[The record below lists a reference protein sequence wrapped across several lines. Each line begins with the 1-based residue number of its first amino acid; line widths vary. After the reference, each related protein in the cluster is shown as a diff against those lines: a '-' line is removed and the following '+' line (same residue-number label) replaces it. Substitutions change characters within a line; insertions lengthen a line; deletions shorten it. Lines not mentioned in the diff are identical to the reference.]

1 MSSLVVFSV
10 PLYRLFC
17 DLTGF
22 QGFNQES
29 DTLLEQID
37 PDMGELEMNV
47 VFSSQV
53 NDGLDWNFEAPNK
66 MIITEGV
73 KYDVSFKAQKNSS
86 IPNTP
91 WDSAVPFLI

>member
-37 PDMGELEMNV
+37 PNMGELEMNV
-47 VFSSQV
+47 VFSLRLMM
-53 NDGLDWNFEAPNK
+53 G
-66 MIITEGV
+66 
-73 KYDVSFKAQKNSS
+73 
-86 IPNTP
+86 
-91 WDSAVPFLI
+91 